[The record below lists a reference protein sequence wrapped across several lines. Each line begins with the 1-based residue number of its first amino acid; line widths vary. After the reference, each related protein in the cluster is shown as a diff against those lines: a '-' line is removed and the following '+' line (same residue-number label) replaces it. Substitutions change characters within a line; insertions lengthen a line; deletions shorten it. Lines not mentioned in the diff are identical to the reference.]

1 MTTLVL
7 ESGPVESGPVGV
19 DSVGAATGSCAH
31 CGQPTLVGRRFCC
44 PGCAAAFDT
53 IQSLGLGS
61 YYERCI
67 AERPPRPE
75 PSERYDL
82 TRFITARPDGGRE
95 LVLAIDGLRCGACVW
110 LIESV
115 LGREPSVRTGR
126 VNMTSRRLKL
136 VWHGPVAEA
145 ERLVGRIETLG
156 YRLVPFD
163 PVALAAA
170 RDDTDRALIR
180 ALAVAGFA
188 AINVMLM
195 SIGIWAGDATGLLD
209 GMGPATRD
217 LLHYVSALIAM
228 PAIAYAGQ
236 PFFRS
241 AAVVLRHGRANMD
254 VPISLGV
261 VLVTGISLAQTLSHG
276 RDAYFDSAI
285 TLLFFLLIGR
295 VLDHRARGR
304 VRATVEL
311 LLTLR
316 SVDVTVLAEDGTA
329 TRRPARALVP
339 GERVLVGM
347 GERIG
352 VDGVVERGASSVD
365 TSQVTGESLPVPVST
380 GAAVFAGTMNLGAP
394 LTVRVTA
401 AEDGTLLAECARLIE
416 ASEARRSRFVVLAD
430 RVARRYAPAV
440 HLTALATFVGWYVW
454 GGASLPGA
462 LLTASAVLII
472 TCPCAL
478 ALAVPAVQVIAT
490 ARLFRSGILLKS
502 ATALERLAEVDTVV
516 FDKTGTLTEPSPALV
531 WDGVDPVAL
540 RDAASLAAHSRH
552 PLARALV
559 VAVGNVPMADQVE
572 ERPGLGVSAGGMRLG
587 SAAFVGMPPDRRGSA
602 LFDCHDPCC
611 PYGDQARPGGRETC
625 SYQGD
630 PWGRPGDL
638 SRQRGDW
645 DRRVKPGGDDDG
657 QTLAS
662 PVAYPDPDAA
672 GASHLTGG
680 PDDPP
685 ARSGEGDAGRPG
697 PGNDMRDGR
706 SDSVED
712 GVIAGP
718 ELWLSRPGQA
728 PVRFRF
734 AERPRPDA
742 TETIARLRAMGLRVR
757 LLSGDHVVSV
767 ARIAAEVGIDDWRA
781 ECSPV
786 DKVTLLRRMGGRVLM
801 VGDGLND
808 GPCLAEAHVS
818 ASPATAADIS
828 QTLADAV
835 FQGAGLGAIAE
846 LVVTA
851 RRARRLMRGN
861 IGLSLVYNSLMV
873 PLAIAGLVTP
883 WLAAAAMSGSSL
895 LVIGNSFR
903 ARA

>member
-1 MTTLVL
+1 MTALAL
-7 ESGPVESGPVGV
+7 DPGAIE
-19 DSVGAATGSCAH
+19 AATDICAH
-31 CGQPTLVGRRFCC
+31 CGLPALVGRRFCC

-82 TRFITARPDGGRE
+82 TRFVTARADGGKE

-115 LGREPSVRTGR
+115 LGREPSVLTGR

-136 VWHGPVAEA
+136 VWRGSVSEA
-145 ERLVGRIETLG
+145 ERLVGRIESLG

-163 PVALAAA
+163 PVVLAAA

-195 SIGIWAGDATGLLD
+195 SIGIWAGDAAGLLD
-209 GMGPATRD
+209 SMGPATRD
-217 LLHYVSALIAM
+217 LLHLVSALIAL

-241 AAVVLRHGRANMD
+241 AIAVLRHGRTNMD

-261 VLVTGISLAQTLSHG
+261 VLVTGLSLAQTLSHG
-276 RDAYFDSAI
+276 RDAYFDSAV
-285 TLLFFLLIGR
+285 TLLSFLLIGR

-316 SVDVTVLAEDGTA
+316 ATDVTVLADDGTA
-329 TRRPARALVP
+329 ARRSARSLMP
-339 GERVLVGM
+339 GERVLVVM

-352 VDGVVERGASSVD
+352 VDGVVERGSSSVD
-365 TSQVTGESLPVPVST
+365 TSLVTGESLPVTVTT

-440 HLTALATFVGWYVW
+440 HLTALATFLGWYVW
-454 GGASLPGA
+454 GGAPLSQA

-490 ARLFRSGILLKS
+490 ARLFQSGILLKS

-531 WDGVDPVAL
+531 RDGIDSISL
-540 RDAASLAAHSRH
+540 REAAALAAHSRH

-559 VAVGNVPMADQVE
+559 AASGNVPMAEQLE
-572 ERPGLGVSAGGMRLG
+572 EHPGLGVAAGAMRLG
-587 SAAFVGMPPDRRGSA
+587 SAAFVEVPPD
-602 LFDCHDPCC
+602 
-611 PYGDQARPGGRETC
+611 
-625 SYQGD
+625 
-630 PWGRPGDL
+630 
-638 SRQRGDW
+638 
-645 DRRVKPGGDDDG
+645 DG
-657 QTLAS
+657 AC
-662 PVAYPDPDAA
+662 A
-672 GASHLTGG
+672 
-680 PDDPP
+680 
-685 ARSGEGDAGRPG
+685 
-697 PGNDMRDGR
+697 
-706 SDSVED
+706 
-712 GVIAGP
+712 P
-718 ELWLSRPGQA
+718 ELWLSRPGKV
-728 PVRFRF
+728 PVRFTF
-734 AERPRPDA
+734 AERPRHDA
-742 TETIARLRAMGLRVR
+742 AETIARLRAIGLKVR
-757 LLSGDHVVSV
+757 LLSGDGQASV
-767 ARIAAEVGIDDWRA
+767 ARIAAAVGIDDWRA

-786 DKVTLLRRMGGRVLM
+786 EKVALLRQMGERVLM

-851 RRARRLMRGN
+851 RRAKGLMRGN
-861 IGLSLVYNSLMV
+861 IALSLVYNALMV
-873 PLAIAGLVTP
+873 PLAVAGFVTP
-883 WLAAAAMSGSSL
+883 WLAALAMSGSSL
-895 LVIGNSFR
+895 LVISNSFR
-903 ARA
+903 VRA